1 MSGFEVLIAIAGV
14 VVTVLVVVGMILIT
28 PRGVVEV
35 HTEGEDPEGSNLS
48 PMPAPAHQP
57 RTPTAT

>member
-1 MSGFEVLIAIAGV
+1 MNGVEVLIGIAGV
-14 VVTVLVVVGMILIT
+14 VVTILVMVGMILIT

-48 PMPAPAHQP
+48 PQPAPAHP
-57 RTPTAT
+57 VRTPTTT